1 MAANEQDFSD
11 WGGKTEVSYDII
23 DPALAERLRTTL
35 LRIEQTPATGV
46 LPTLGHWC
54 YFQSPAPADLL
65 GEDGH
70 PQRGGFLP
78 PIALPRRMWAG
89 GSLEFLS
96 PIPIGATLSRH
107 STIGSIQAKEGRS
120 GKLVFV
126 SITHDYWQEETK
138 LITERQDLVFREAA
152 IKGNTA
158 SAKSKTT
165 TLPPSEETPT
175 PIHSQTLRGDAV
187 TLFRFSALT
196 FNSHRIHYD
205 RDYAIQVEGYSGL
218 VVHGPLLATQLAQFA
233 EQRLANDGRS
243 LRHFDFKAVSPV
255 IDTQHYTLCAGSEAD
270 DGCIPLWIVKDDGVV
285 AMRAE
290 ARFL

>member
-54 YFQSPAPADLL
+54 YFQAPAPADLL

-89 GSLEFLS
+89 GSLEFLA

-107 STIGSIQAKEGRS
+107 STIGSMQAKEGRS

-158 SAKSKTT
+158 STKSKTT
-165 TLPPSEETPT
+165 ILPPSEKTPA
-175 PIHSQTLRGDAV
+175 PLHSQTLRGDTV

-205 RDYAIQVEGYSGL
+205 RDYAVQVEGYSGL

-233 EQRLANDGRS
+233 EQHFANGGRS

-255 IDTQHYTLCAGSEAD
+255 IDTQHYTLCTGSEGE
-270 DGCIPLWIVKDDGVV
+270 DGCVPLWIVKDDGVV

>member
-1 MAANEQDFSD
+1 
-11 WGGKTEVSYDII
+11 
-23 DPALAERLRTTL
+23 
-35 LRIEQTPATGV
+35 
-46 LPTLGHWC
+46 
-54 YFQSPAPADLL
+54 
-65 GEDGH
+65 
-70 PQRGGFLP
+70 
-78 PIALPRRMWAG
+78 
-89 GSLEFLS
+89 
-96 PIPIGATLSRH
+96 
-107 STIGSIQAKEGRS
+107 
-120 GKLVFV
+120 VFV

-158 SAKSKTT
+158 STKSKTT
-165 TLPPSEETPT
+165 ILPPSEETPA
-175 PIHSQTLRGDAV
+175 PLHSQTLRGDTV

-205 RDYAIQVEGYSGL
+205 RDYAVQVEGYSGL

-233 EQRLANDGRS
+233 EQHFANGGRS

-255 IDTQHYTLCAGSEAD
+255 IDTQHYTLCTGSEGE
-270 DGCIPLWIVKDDGVV
+270 DGCVPLWIVKDDGVV

>member
-11 WGGKTEVSYDII
+11 WCGKTEVSYDII

-35 LRIEQTPATGV
+35 LRTEQTPATGV

-54 YFQSPAPADLL
+54 YFQAPAPADLL

-89 GSLEFLS
+89 GSLEFLA

-107 STIGSIQAKEGRS
+107 STIGSMQAKEGRS

-158 SAKSKTT
+158 STKSKTT
-165 TLPPSEETPT
+165 ILPPSEETPA
-175 PIHSQTLRGDAV
+175 PLHSQTLRGDTV

-205 RDYAIQVEGYSGL
+205 RDYAVQVEGYSGL

-233 EQRLANDGRS
+233 EQRLLLDYVPATD
-243 LRHFDFKAVSPV
+243 KSP
-255 IDTQHYTLCAGSEAD
+255 
-270 DGCIPLWIVKDDGVV
+270 K
-285 AMRAE
+285 
-290 ARFL
+290 

>member
-1 MAANEQDFSD
+1 VAANEQDFSD

-158 SAKSKTT
+158 STKSKTT
-165 TLPPSEETPT
+165 ILPPSEKTPA
-175 PIHSQTLRGDAV
+175 PLHSQTLRGDTV

-205 RDYAIQVEGYSGL
+205 RDYAVQVEGYSGL

-233 EQRLANDGRS
+233 EQHFANGGRS

-255 IDTQHYTLCAGSEAD
+255 IDTQHYTLCTGSEGE
-270 DGCIPLWIVKDDGVV
+270 DGCVPLWIVKDDGVV

>member
-1 MAANEQDFSD
+1 VAANEQDFSD

-175 PIHSQTLRGDAV
+175 PLHSQTLRGDAV

-233 EQRLANDGRS
+233 EQRFANDGRS

-270 DGCIPLWIVKDDGVV
+270 D
-285 AMRAE
+285 
-290 ARFL
+290 

>member
-1 MAANEQDFSD
+1 VAANEQDFSD

-89 GSLEFLS
+89 GSLEFLA

-107 STIGSIQAKEGRS
+107 STIGSMQAKEGRS

-158 SAKSKTT
+158 STKSKTT
-165 TLPPSEETPT
+165 ILPPSEKTPA
-175 PIHSQTLRGDAV
+175 PLHSQTLRGDTV

-205 RDYAIQVEGYSGL
+205 RDYAVQVEGYSGL

-233 EQRLANDGRS
+233 EQHFANGGRS

-255 IDTQHYTLCAGSEAD
+255 IDTQHYTLCTGSEGE
-270 DGCIPLWIVKDDGVV
+270 DGCVPLWIVKDDGVV

>member
-11 WGGKTEVSYDII
+11 WCGKTEVSYDII

-35 LRIEQTPATGV
+35 LRTEQTPATGV

-54 YFQSPAPADLL
+54 YFQAPAPADLL

-89 GSLEFLS
+89 GSLEFLA

-107 STIGSIQAKEGRS
+107 STIGSMQAKEGRS

-158 SAKSKTT
+158 STKSKTT
-165 TLPPSEETPT
+165 ILPPSEETPA
-175 PIHSQTLRGDAV
+175 PLHSQTLRGDTV

-205 RDYAIQVEGYSGL
+205 RDYAVQVEGYSGL

-233 EQRLANDGRS
+233 EQHFANGCRS
-243 LRHFDFKAVSPV
+243 LRHFDFKAASPV
-255 IDTQHYTLCAGSEAD
+255 IDTQHYTLCTGSEGE
-270 DGCIPLWIVKDDGVV
+270 DGCVPLWIVKDDGVV

-290 ARFL
+290 ARIL

>member
-1 MAANEQDFSD
+1 
-11 WGGKTEVSYDII
+11 
-23 DPALAERLRTTL
+23 
-35 LRIEQTPATGV
+35 
-46 LPTLGHWC
+46 
-54 YFQSPAPADLL
+54 
-65 GEDGH
+65 
-70 PQRGGFLP
+70 
-78 PIALPRRMWAG
+78 MWAG

-175 PIHSQTLRGDAV
+175 PLHSQTLRGDAV

-233 EQRLANDGRS
+233 EQRFANDGRS

-270 DGCIPLWIVKDDGVV
+270 DGCVPLWIVKDDGVV

>member
-35 LRIEQTPATGV
+35 LRTEQTPATGV

-138 LITERQDLVFREAA
+138 LITEQQELVFRAAA
-152 IKGNTA
+152 IKDNTFSA
-158 SAKSKTT
+158 STTKLQPCLPSKKRLPLFIRRVCAQTLSSFFDFRHSLLTATAFTT
-165 TLPPSEETPT
+165 TATM
-175 PIHSQTLRGDAV
+175 
-187 TLFRFSALT
+187 LFR
-196 FNSHRIHYD
+196 
-205 RDYAIQVEGYSGL
+205 
-218 VVHGPLLATQLAQFA
+218 
-233 EQRLANDGRS
+233 
-243 LRHFDFKAVSPV
+243 
-255 IDTQHYTLCAGSEAD
+255 
-270 DGCIPLWIVKDDGVV
+270 
-285 AMRAE
+285 
-290 ARFL
+290 

>member
-35 LRIEQTPATGV
+35 LRTEQTPAIGV

-54 YFQSPAPADLL
+54 YFQAPAPADLL

-89 GSLEFLS
+89 GSLEFLA

-107 STIGSIQAKEGRS
+107 STIGSMQAKEGRS

-158 SAKSKTT
+158 STKSKTT
-165 TLPPSEETPT
+165 ILPPSEETPA
-175 PIHSQTLRGDAV
+175 PLHSQTLRGDTV

-205 RDYAIQVEGYSGL
+205 RDYAVQVEGYSGL

-233 EQRLANDGRS
+233 EQHFANGGRS

-255 IDTQHYTLCAGSEAD
+255 IDTQHYTLCTGSEGE
-270 DGCIPLWIVKDDGVV
+270 DGCVPLWIVKDDGVV

>member
-107 STIGSIQAKEGRS
+107 STIGSIQAKEGRR

-165 TLPPSEETPT
+165 TLPLSEETPT
-175 PIHSQTLRGDAV
+175 PLHSQTLRGD
-187 TLFRFSALT
+187 ALT

-233 EQRLANDGRS
+233 EQRFANDGRS

-270 DGCIPLWIVKDDGVV
+270 DGCVPLWIVKDDGVV